1 MTRVIAVIP
10 ARGGSR
16 GLPGKNIRPLGGTPL
31 VARTVDAALHA
42 ACIERVYVSSDDAGI
57 LKVARAA
64 GAHAIVRPGEIS
76 GSTASSESALLHAL
90 EHLKAEQAGLPDI
103 LVFLQCTSPFTTAAE
118 IDLVV
123 DTMIQ
128 KNADSAFSVVE
139 DHGFIW
145 QEDVAGFAE
154 GITHDH
160 SKPRQRRQDMTPR
173 YRENGAIYA
182 MRVEP
187 FLAEQTRFC
196 GRTVL
201 VPVSAPTIEIDTQED
216 WDMAEAFQASRKPAS
231 LRKEHVPGQIKAVVT
246 DFDGVHTDD
255 RVLVSQ
261 DGQEAV
267 FCSRRDGM
275 GLERLRD
282 RGVRL
287 LILSKEANPVVK
299 TRAAKLKM
307 PVQNHV
313 DDKLSA
319 LEAWRAENGLEWSE
333 IAYIGNDINDTAC
346 MAACGLAFS
355 PADAHADALKTADIV
370 LEASGGK
377 GALREMSDYLIARQ
391 LVSSHRDG

>member
-1 MTRVIAVIP
+1 MRVVAVIP
-10 ARGGSR
+10 ARGGSK
-16 GLPGKNIRPLGGTPL
+16 GLPGKNIRPLGGVPL

-42 ACIERVYVSSDDAGI
+42 ASIERVFVSSDDVEI

-64 GAHAIVRPGEIS
+64 GAHAIVRPAEIS
-76 GSTASSESALLHAL
+76 GATASSESALLHAL
-90 EHLKAEQAGLPDI
+90 EHLKADQAGLPDI
-103 LVFLQCTSPFTTAAE
+103 LVFLQCTSPFTTSAD

-123 DTMIQ
+123 DTMLQ
-128 KNADSAFSVVE
+128 KEAESAFSAVE

-145 QEDVAGFAE
+145 QEDSAGFAE

-160 SKPRQRRQDMTPR
+160 TKPRQRRQDMTPR

-201 VPVSAPTIEIDTQED
+201 VPVTAPTIEIDTPED
-216 WDMAEAFQASRKPAS
+216 WDMAEAFEVSRKVRPP
-231 LRKEHVPGQIKAVVT
+231 RREPRTGRIKAVVT

-267 FCSRRDGM
+267 LCSRRDGM
-275 GLERLRD
+275 GIERLRD

-299 TRAAKLKM
+299 ARAAKLKM

-319 LEAWRAENGLEWSE
+319 LDAWRTEHGLEWAE
-333 IAYIGNDINDTAC
+333 IAYIGNDINDVAC
-346 MAACGLAFS
+346 MAACGLAFA
-355 PADAHADALKTADIV
+355 PADAHADALAVADIV

-377 GALREMSDYLIARQ
+377 GALREMSDTLLARQ
-391 LVSSHRDG
+391 LIA

>member
-1 MTRVIAVIP
+1 MRVVAVIP
-10 ARGGSR
+10 ARGGSK
-16 GLPGKNIRPLGGTPL
+16 GLPGKNIRPLGGVPL

-42 ACIERVYVSSDDAGI
+42 VCIERVFVSSDDAEI

-64 GAHAIVRPGEIS
+64 GAHAIVRPAEIS
-76 GSTASSESALLHAL
+76 GATASSESALLHAL
-90 EHLKAEQAGLPDI
+90 EHLNAEPAGLPDI
-103 LVFLQCTSPFTTAAE
+103 LVFLQCTSPFTTSDD
-118 IDLVV
+118 IDLAVG
-123 DTMIQ
+123 TMLQ
-128 KNADSAFSVVE
+128 KEAESAFSAVE

-145 QEDVAGFAE
+145 QDDGAGFAR
-154 GITHDH
+154 GVTHDH
-160 SKPRQRRQDMTPR
+160 TQPRQRRQDMTPR

-182 MRVEP
+182 MRVGP

-201 VPVSAPTIEIDTQED
+201 VPVSAPTIEIDTPED
-216 WDMAEAFQASRKPAS
+216 WDMAEAFLASQKTQPPRREPKAG
-231 LRKEHVPGQIKAVVT
+231 RIKAVVT

-267 FCSRRDGM
+267 MCSRRDGM
-275 GLERLRD
+275 GIERLRD

-313 DDKLSA
+313 DDKLPA
-319 LEAWRAENGLEWSE
+319 LDAWRAEQGLEWDE
-333 IAYIGNDINDTAC
+333 IAYIGNDINDVSC
-346 MAACGLAFS
+346 MNACGLAFA
-355 PADAHADALKTADIV
+355 PADAHADALAMADIV

-377 GALREMSDYLIARQ
+377 GALREMSDALIAHK
-391 LVSSHRDG
+391 LLA

>member
-1 MTRVIAVIP
+1 MRVIAVIP
-10 ARGGSR
+10 ARGGSK
-16 GLPGKNIRPLGGTPL
+16 GLPGKNIRPLGGVPL

-42 ACIERVYVSSDDAGI
+42 ASVERVFVSSDDAEI

-64 GAHAIVRPGEIS
+64 GAHAIVRPAEIS
-76 GSTASSESALLHAL
+76 GATASSESALLHAL
-90 EHLKAEQAGLPDI
+90 EYIKAEPAGLPDV
-103 LVFLQCTSPFTTAAE
+103 LVFLQCTSPFTTSVD

-123 DTMIQ
+123 DTMLQ
-128 KNADSAFSVVE
+128 KEAESAFSAVE

-145 QEDVAGFAE
+145 QEDGSGFAK
-154 GITHDH
+154 GVTHDH
-160 SKPRQRRQDMTPR
+160 TKPRQRRQDMAPR

-182 MRVEP
+182 MRVDP

-201 VPVSAPTIEIDTQED
+201 VPVTAPTIEIDTPED
-216 WDMAEAFQASRKPAS
+216 WEMAEAFLASHKAQLPRREPKT
-231 LRKEHVPGQIKAVVT
+231 GQIKAVVT

-267 FCSRRDGM
+267 MCSRRDGM
-275 GLERLRD
+275 GIERLRD

-313 DDKLSA
+313 DDKLPA
-319 LEAWRAENGLEWSE
+319 LEAWRTDHGLEWDE
-333 IAYIGNDINDTAC
+333 IAYIGNDINDIAC
-346 MAACGLAFS
+346 MAACGLAFA
-355 PADAHADALKTADIV
+355 PADAHADALAAADIV

-377 GALREMSDYLIARQ
+377 GALREMSDTLIARQ
-391 LVSSHRDG
+391 LLA

>member
-1 MTRVIAVIP
+1 MKAIAVIP

-16 GLPGKNIRPLGGTPL
+16 GLPGKNIRPLGGVPL
-31 VARTVDAALHA
+31 VVRTVEAALHA
-42 ACIERVYVSSDDAGI
+42 SCIERVYVSSDDPEI
-57 LKVARAA
+57 LRVARAA
-64 GAHAIVRPGEIS
+64 GGHAIVRPGEIS

-90 EHLKAEQAGLPDI
+90 EHLRSDKAGLPDV
-103 LVFLQCTSPFTTAAE
+103 LVFLQCTSPFTTAPE

-128 KNADSAFSVVE
+128 KNADSAFSAVE

-160 SKPRQRRQDMTPR
+160 AKPRQRRQDMAPR

-182 MRVEP
+182 MRVP
-187 FLAEQTRFC
+187 DFLDEKTRFC

-201 VPVSAPTIEIDTQED
+201 VPVTTPAIDIDTQED
-216 WDMAEAFQASRKPAS
+216 WDLAEAFQAVRPSPPPRKT
-231 LRKEHVPGQIKAVVT
+231 RRPGQIRAVVT

-275 GLERLRD
+275 GIERLRD
-282 RGVRL
+282 KGIRL
-287 LILSKEANPVVK
+287 LILSKEANPVVR

-319 LEAWRAENGLEWSE
+319 LEAWRNEHGLAWDE
-333 IAYIGNDINDTAC
+333 IAYIGNDINDVAC
-346 MAACGLAFS
+346 MTACGLAFC
-355 PADAHADALKTADIV
+355 PADAHPDALGVADIV
-370 LEASGGK
+370 LDASGGK

-391 LVSSHRDG
+391 LVA